1 MRNVRLWR
9 GLLGVDKRTVIDD
22 IELSEESAGADLVV
36 ARVRPRSGVARRC
49 GRCQRKA
56 PWYDRGEGARRW
68 RGLDW
73 GTVQVV
79 LEAEAPRVNCPTHG
93 PTVVAV
99 PWARHH
105 AGHTL
110 AFDDT
115 VAWLA
120 VACSKTAVCE
130 LMRIAW
136 RTVGAIVARVW
147 ADTDKHIDR
156 FADLRRIGIDEI
168 SYKRHHKYLTV
179 VVDHDSGRLV
189 WAAPGR
195 DTATLRRFFDAL
207 GADRCALITHVSADA
222 ADWIADVVAARCP
235 TAIRCADPFHVVA
248 WATEALDAERR
259 RAWND
264 ARALARHEPMWG
276 RGRPGK
282 NTPPRPAHEHARKL
296 KGARYALWKNPEDL
310 TERQSAKLA
319 WIAKTDTRLLP
330 RLSAQR
336 GPAACVFGQ
345 GRRRASRP
353 WTGGSPG
360 RAAAA
365 SRYSSSSPV
374 ASSDTAS
381 HRRRPRPRTI
391 PRTDRIHQHQDPAPD
406 PHCLRIPLPGGT
418 DRLGHA
424 RPRRPPT
431 RSTGPNQTPTDQS
444 VEPKMVGNRQESTGF
459 TEHGQ
464 TSNSL
469 AVQASTTRN
478 RICRD
483 L

>member
-9 GLLGVDKRTVIDD
+9 GLLGVDKRTVIEG
-22 IELSEESAGADLVV
+22 IEFEEFEEEDADGGELVV
-36 ARVRPRSGVARRC
+36 ARVRPRSGVSRRC
-49 GRCQRKA
+49 GRCGRRA
-56 PWYDRGEGARRW
+56 PWYDRGEGRRRW

-79 LEAEAPRVNCPTHG
+79 LEADAPRVNCPTHG

-105 AGHTL
+105 AGHTY
-110 AFDDT
+110 AFDDM

-147 ADTDKHIDR
+147 ADTEKTIDR
-156 FADLRRIGIDEI
+156 FGGLRRIGIDEI

-207 GADRCALITHVSADA
+207 GPERCAQITHVSADA
-222 ADWIADVVAARCP
+222 ADWIADVVTERCP
-235 TAIRCADPFHVVA
+235 AAIRCADPFHVVA

-264 ARALARHEPMWG
+264 ARALARSEAKWG

-282 NTPPRPAHEHARKL
+282 DTAPRPGHERARKL

-310 TERQSAKLA
+310 TEHQNREVGLDRQDRYPAV
-319 WIAKTDTRLLP
+319 P

-336 GPAACVFGQ
+336 GPAPRVFGQ
-345 GRRRASRP
+345 RRGRHAGPGPVDLLGAALPHPGIRGAGRPHRATP
-353 WTGGSPG
+353 PG
-360 RAAAA
+360 
-365 SRYSSSSPV
+365 
-374 ASSDTAS
+374 
-381 HRRRPRPRTI
+381 HRRRPRPRPI
-391 PRTDRIHQHQDPAPD
+391 PRTDRIHQHQNPPADPD
-406 PHCLRIPLPGGT
+406 QHVRILLPGST
-418 DRLGHA
+418 HRPGHA
-424 RPRRPPT
+424 RPRRTPP
-431 RSTGPNQTPTDQS
+431 STARTKQAPTDT
-444 VEPKMVGNRQESTGF
+444 VGRADFSCGKERS
-459 TEHGQ
+459 
-464 TSNSL
+464 
-469 AVQASTTRN
+469 ADAR
-478 RICRD
+478 
-483 L
+483 

>member
-1 MRNVRLWR
+1 VRNVRLWR
-9 GLLGVDKRTVIDD
+9 GLLGVDKRTVIED
-22 IELSEESAGADLVV
+22 IEVDQEGGDGVELVV
-36 ARVRPRSGVARRC
+36 AQVRPRSGVSRRC

-56 PWYDRGEGARRW
+56 PWYDRGEGRRRW

-79 LEAEAPRVNCPTHG
+79 LEADAPRVNCPEHG

-105 AGHTL
+105 AGHTY

-147 ADTDKHIDR
+147 ADAEKSIDR
-156 FADLRRIGIDEI
+156 FANLRRIGIDEI

-179 VVDHDSGRLV
+179 VVDHDGGRLV
-189 WAAPGR
+189 WAAAGR
-195 DTATLRRFFDAL
+195 NTATLRRFFDAL
-207 GADRCALITHVSADA
+207 GRRAGRPDHPRVRRRRGVDRRRGHRALPE
-222 ADWIADVVAARCP
+222 R
-235 TAIRCADPFHVVA
+235 DPLCRSFHVVA

-264 ARALARHEPMWG
+264 ARALARGEATWG

-282 NTPPRPAHEHARKL
+282 NTPPRPAHERARQL

-319 WIAKTDTRLLP
+319 WIAKTDTRLYRAYLLKEGLRHVFSVKGEEGKQALDRWISWARRCRIP
-330 RLSAQR
+330 VFVELAGRIVRHREAIDAALDHGLSQGLIESTNTKIRLLTRIA
-336 GPAACVFGQ
+336 FGFRSPEALIALAMLAL
-345 GRRRASRP
+345 GGHRP
-353 WTGGSPG
+353 SLPG
-360 RAAAA
+360 RA
-365 SRYSSSSPV
+365 
-374 ASSDTAS
+374 
-381 HRRRPRPRTI
+381 
-391 PRTDRIHQHQDPAPD
+391 
-406 PHCLRIPLPGGT
+406 
-418 DRLGHA
+418 
-424 RPRRPPT
+424 
-431 RSTGPNQTPTDQS
+431 
-444 VEPKMVGNRQESTGF
+444 
-459 TEHGQ
+459 
-464 TSNSL
+464 
-469 AVQASTTRN
+469 
-478 RICRD
+478 
-483 L
+483 